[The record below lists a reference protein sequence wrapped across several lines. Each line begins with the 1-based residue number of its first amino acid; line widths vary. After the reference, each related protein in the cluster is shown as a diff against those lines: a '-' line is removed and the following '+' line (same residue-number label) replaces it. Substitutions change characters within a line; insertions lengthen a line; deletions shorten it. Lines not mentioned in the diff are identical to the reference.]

1 MPWRGYPRRGCKGW
15 VLGGC
20 SSRLPAASSLRKES
34 EDGFV
39 CPGVLTSCLCQPSGQ
54 WWGLGSEGCG
64 QDHWQGKGWMG
75 WGWVGE
81 GRSVTSRTSQPPVSV
96 GTSLPWDPQSL
107 AEGEGMGSHYGTKD
121 VNHLGLQVFLGLTLT
136 HIYMTEVLFCT
147 PSNFPPCVLF

>member
-20 SSRLPAASSLRKES
+20 LPAFQLPQPGGRNC

-39 CPGVLTSCLCQPSGQ
+39 CPGVLTLCLCQPSGQ
-54 WWGLGSEGCG
+54 WWGLGRRARARTTGRG
-64 QDHWQGKGWMG
+64 RAGWG
-75 WGWVGE
+75 VGWVGE
-81 GRSVTSRTSQPPVSV
+81 GRSVTLGTSQPPVS
-96 GTSLPWDPQSL
+96 GWHLPALGPPKPGLRRGYGFSLRYQRC
-107 AEGEGMGSHYGTKD
+107 
-121 VNHLGLQVFLGLTLT
+121 NHLVYKYFRPTLT